1 MPNYVQV
8 IDNFQDIQK
17 QLAGNLGSGIGLFMF
32 MAFAM
37 TILPFILITN
47 SMGFNFMPPSV
58 MVFIIVGFVFVLII
72 GYIIGL
78 YNSLVRARNN
88 VEESYSSMDISL
100 KKRFDLIPNIVRV
113 VKGYAKHEKETLENV
128 IKARNMAA
136 TNNSNSEKVKDENM
150 VTESLKSLFAVAEN
164 YPELKADKQF
174 LMLQEKLHNIE
185 DEIAAARKS
194 YNMSV
199 KRYNTMQ
206 EVFPSNMFA
215 KMFKH
220 KRKEMFELSNKL
232 EREVVA
238 IDI

>member
-1 MPNYVQV
+1 
-8 IDNFQDIQK
+8 
-17 QLAGNLGSGIGLFMF
+17 MF

-128 IKARNMAA
+128 IKARNMAINA
-136 TNNSNSEKVKDENM
+136 TGVEDRAEKENM
-150 VTESLKSLFAVAEN
+150 LSGTLKSLFALTEN
-164 YPELKADKQF
+164 YPDLKANTNFIDLQNQLKQ
-174 LMLQEKLHNIE
+174 IE
-185 DEIAAARKS
+185 NDIANARKFYNGVVKS
-194 YNMSV
+194 YNN
-199 KRYNTMQ
+199 KI
-206 EVFPSNMFA
+206 EVFPSNIVANWFKFTKRAMFVVDDEQE
-215 KMFKH
+215 
-220 KRKEMFELSNKL
+220 RKNVKVQF
-232 EREVVA
+232 
-238 IDI
+238 